1 MTAEEYL
8 ERALDWSRHAIAL
21 RNEYGEK
28 YGDSTGTHGKF
39 NRFPLSGGIC
49 EHWPRDKKDNVLRAV
64 CTRQNMIE
72 ESLDAWKATGRRR
85 VTWLRLKDQILGNLS
100 VSC

>member
-21 RNEYGEK
+21 RKEYSEEYGND
-28 YGDSTGTHGKF
+28 GGF
-39 NRFPLSGGIC
+39 NPFPVSGGIC
-49 EHWPRDKKDNVLRAV
+49 EHWPRDKKDNVVKAV
-64 CTRQNMIE
+64 RKRQDLIDA
-72 ESLDAWKATGRRR
+72 SLKAWKATGRRR
-85 VTWLRLKDQILGNLS
+85 VTWLRLKDQVMGSLS